1 MKITDITKNP
11 FIKISGI
18 ILVIYFAL
26 FYNKTNPN
34 SLGNRFSP
42 DNLKNNLR
50 EANEKTLFIMSH
62 VNQAQKIDKEK
73 QPKSPI
79 IAKEENEQKE

>member
-1 MKITDITKNP
+1 MKIINITKNP

-18 ILVIYFAL
+18 ILIIYFAL

-42 DNLKNNLR
+42 DNIKNNLR
-50 EANEKTLFIMSH
+50 EANEKTLFIMNH
-62 VNQAQKIDKEK
+62 VNRAQQIDKKKNDENPTTIK
-73 QPKSPI
+73 D
-79 IAKEENEQKE
+79 ENEKKE